1 MSNMPPPWPKVGYSV
16 CLQIN
21 TIPKGNIFHQFYE
34 DHSTSSDSEPLGTER
49 VALRQHPLALGVFWF
64 GAIFLDP
71 WQWYESRLVNWFP
84 GKCIF
89 KH

>member
-1 MSNMPPPWPKVGYSV
+1 MSNIPPPWPKVGCSV

-21 TIPKGNIFHQFYE
+21 TIPEGNIFHQFYE
-34 DHSTSSDSEPLGTER
+34 DHSTQSDSEPLETER

-64 GAIFLDP
+64 GAIFLDF
-71 WQWYESRLVNWFP
+71 VNWFP